1 MAETGDYREVMLFI
15 EGSFKKPQRRADEV
29 RFTEEHRMKPFHC
42 LSIALVAAVPVFTSA
57 VAQEYPAKTVRII
70 VPFTPGGGNDIV
82 ARFLGKYLS
91 EMHRHQYVVENR
103 PGAGTIIG
111 VEALTKSPPDG
122 YTLMVT
128 NNSIAVNQTLYP
140 KLPYDTL
147 KDVTPVVK
155 AGSTPNVLVVH
166 PSVPAK
172 TAKEF
177 VALLKAKP
185 DHIAYSSAGTGS
197 TSFLAAELFKMLAG
211 VRMLHVPYKGT
222 TPALTSIL
230 TGETQT
236 SVIALPGAV
245 AHIQAGRL
253 RPLGVTSARRATGL
267 KDVPTMI
274 EGGVKGF
281 DFETWYGVFAPAGIS
296 RDLVSRINGS
306 INKVLAMPQ
315 ARDAMTKGG
324 IDPGG
329 GTPEALDKIFRDD
342 LVTLGKVIKASGAKP
357 ET

>member
-1 MAETGDYREVMLFI
+1 MSRSCMCLNAHQTR
-15 EGSFKKPQRRADEV
+15 SSARRA
-29 RFTEEHRMKPFHC
+29 PF
-42 LSIALVAAVPVFTSA
+42 SAALYRSVAFVAAVLA
-57 VAQEYPAKTVRII
+57 VAPAAAQEYPAKTVRII

-82 ARFLGKYLS
+82 ARFLGKYLT
-91 EMHRHQYVVENR
+91 EIHRQQYVVENR

-111 VEALTKSPPDG
+111 VEAVTKSPPDG

-128 NNSIAVNQTLYP
+128 NNSIAVNHTLYP

-147 KDVTPVVK
+147 KDVTPIVK

-166 PSVPAK
+166 PSIPAK
-172 TAKEF
+172 TTKDF

-185 DHIAYSSAGTGS
+185 DQIAYSSAGTGS
-197 TSFLAAELFKMLAG
+197 TAFLAAELFKMLAG

-222 TPALTSIL
+222 SPALTSIL
-230 TGETQT
+230 SGETQA

-245 AHIQAGRL
+245 AHIKAARL
-253 RPLGVTSARRATGL
+253 RALGVTSAHRATGM
-267 KDVPTMI
+267 KEIPTMI
-274 EGGVKGF
+274 EGGVPGF

-296 RDLVSRINGS
+296 RDLVNRVNASV
-306 INKVLAMPQ
+306 NKVLATPD
-315 ARDAMTKGG
+315 ARDVLMKAG

-329 GTPEALDKIFRDD
+329 GTPEAFDKLFRNDV
-342 LVTLGKVIKASGAKP
+342 VTLGKVIRASGAKP